1 VKPLTLRKKIGCW
14 LHERWRMEAVLRMP
28 NLARRAGLDWLD
40 LCNRHECLVR
50 GAGVGRICDWSDSS
64 LLTACR
70 TFPRLGGRLLQH
82 VAREHPFSLQPQA
95 GVPAVS
101 AIVPVRGTDRFQ
113 ALAFVATALRAV
125 GGSAA
130 EVLLCEHDETPR
142 LEGDWPEGVRHVF
155 VPAAVGEAFNKS
167 KALNA
172 GALAARHPVLLL
184 HDADVWPPED
194 YVAKCLDFMAREGW
208 EAVRPIRFLFLLDA
222 ESSSRVIASASVQD
236 VRDVAQVQQNNPG
249 LSAFVR
255 KDVYLEIGGHDE
267 RFTGWGWEDV
277 EFLDRLKT
285 RRLYPG
291 SFLPAVHLWHDVPP
305 AKKMR
310 NWNRDRLAD
319 ILREPV
325 GARIIAARRQ
335 LEGGR
340 R

>member
-1 VKPLTLRKKIGCW
+1 
-14 LHERWRMEAVLRMP
+14 M
-28 NLARRAGLDWLD
+28 
-40 LCNRHECLVR
+40 
-50 GAGVGRICDWSDSS
+50 
-64 LLTACR
+64 
-70 TFPRLGGRLLQH
+70 
-82 VAREHPFSLQPQA
+82 
-95 GVPAVS
+95 
-101 AIVPVRGTDRFQ
+101 
-113 ALAFVATALRAV
+113 ATALRAV

-277 EFLDRLKT
+277 DSRPPEDPSALSRFV
-285 RRLYPG
+285 PAG
-291 SFLPAVHLWHDVPP
+291 SPSV
-305 AKKMR
+305 
-310 NWNRDRLAD
+310 
-319 ILREPV
+319 
-325 GARIIAARRQ
+325 ARCAAREKDAQ
-335 LEGGR
+335 LEPRPAGR
-340 R
+340 YPARAG